1 MPVVL
6 ERREAGGFVR
16 ESAFYNGFAGSV
28 SKNMPTKN
36 LKV

>member
-6 ERREAGGFVR
+6 ERREAGFARKG
-16 ESAFYNGFAGSV
+16 ALYNGFAGSV